1 MIQKKTY
8 YLVIPDRSLDLPNHK
23 MPEKAFKIFVVE
35 DDEWYN
41 RLLVHTLSLNPDYE
55 IQSFT
60 TGKDC
65 LANLHQEPDVVTLDY
80 RLPDMKGLDVLKQIK
95 EINEDVQIILIS
107 EQDDIEV
114 VVTLLQS
121 GAFDY
126 IVKSKDIRERLLNTV
141 NNIRQGSNLKKE
153 IVSLRQEVK
162 QKYTHQ
168 NTIIGNSTATRKV
181 YELIEK
187 AIRTNITV
195 TITGETGTGK
205 ELVAK
210 AIHYSSS
217 RSKQPFVP
225 VNVAAIP
232 KDLIESELFGHEK
245 GSFTGASFRRIGKFE
260 EANGGTLFLDE
271 IAEMDISLQAKLL
284 RALQEK
290 EVIRIGSNTPVKFDC
305 RIIIATNKDLQE
317 EIKNGNFR
325 QDLYYRLYGLP
336 IELPPLRER
345 ENDVIVLAKHF
356 ISLFCQENKMEVKT
370 LTSEATARLLSYPF
384 PGNIRELKSVIEL
397 AVTLA
402 DQDEITA
409 DHIVLG
415 RGQDLLE
422 DAFNREMSLREYDIL
437 IVKKYLEKYNNN
449 IKLVAEKL
457 DLGVATIYRMLKE
470 TGKE

>member
-1 MIQKKTY
+1 M
-8 YLVIPDRSLDLPNHK
+8 S
-23 MPEKAFKIFVVE
+23 EKAFKIFVVE
-35 DDEWYN
+35 DDEWYS

-55 IQSFT
+55 IQSFG

-65 LANLHQEPDVVTLDY
+65 LANLHQEPDIITLDY
-80 RLPDMKGLDVLKQIK
+80 RLPDMKGLEVLKQIK
-95 EINEDVQIILIS
+95 EINEDIQIILIS
-107 EQDDIEV
+107 EQIDIEV
-114 VVTLLQS
+114 VVTLLQH
-121 GAFDY
+121 GAYDY

-153 IVSLRQEVK
+153 IVNLRQEVK
-162 QKYTHQ
+162 KKYTEQ
-168 NTIIGNSTATRKV
+168 NTIIGNSAATRKV

-210 AIHYSSS
+210 AIHYSSN
-217 RSKQPFVP
+217 RSKQPFVA

-232 KDLIESELFGHEK
+232 KELIESELFGHEK
-245 GSFTGASFRRIGKFE
+245 GAFTGAAFRRIGKFE
-260 EANGGTLFLDE
+260 EADGGTLFLDE
-271 IAEMDISLQAKLL
+271 MAEMDISLQAKLL

-290 EVIRIGSNTPVKFDC
+290 EIIRIGSNTPVKFDC
-305 RIIIATNKDLQE
+305 RIIIATNKDLQD
-317 EIKNGNFR
+317 EIKKGNFR
-325 QDLYYRLYGLP
+325 QDLYYRLFGLP

-345 ENDVIVLAKHF
+345 ENDVIILAKHF
-356 ISLFCQENKMEVKT
+356 IQVFCKENKMGTKT
-370 LTSEATARLLSYPF
+370 LTPEASAKLLSYSF

-402 DQDEITA
+402 DQNEIST

-415 RGQDLLE
+415 RGQDLLDDIFSKE
-422 DAFNREMSLREYDIL
+422 LSLREYDIR
-437 IVKKYLEKYNNN
+437 IVRKFLEKYDNN

-470 TGKE
+470 DNKE

>member
-1 MIQKKTY
+1 M
-8 YLVIPDRSLDLPNHK
+8 S
-23 MPEKAFKIFVVE
+23 EKAFKIFVVE
-35 DDEWYN
+35 DDEWYG

-55 IQSFT
+55 IRLFT

-65 LANLHQEPDVVTLDY
+65 LANIHLSPDIVTLDY
-80 RLPDMKGLDVLKQIK
+80 RLPDMKGLEVLKQIK
-95 EINEDVQIILIS
+95 EINDEIQIILIS

-114 VVTLLQS
+114 VVTLLQT
-121 GAFDY
+121 GAYDY
-126 IVKSKDIRERLLNTV
+126 IVKSRDIRERLLNTV
-141 NNIRQGSNLKKE
+141 NNIRQGNNLKKE

-162 QKYTHQ
+162 QKYIHQ
-168 NTIIGNSTATRKV
+168 NTIIGNSAATRKV

-210 AIHYSSS
+210 AIHYNSS
-217 RSKQPFVP
+217 RAKNPFVA

-245 GSFTGASFRRIGKFE
+245 GAFTGATFRRIGKFE

-271 IAEMDISLQAKLL
+271 MAEMEISLQAKLL

-290 EVIRIGSNTPVKFDC
+290 EIIRIGSNTPVKFDC

-317 EIKNGNFR
+317 EIQKGNFR

-345 ENDVIVLAKHF
+345 ENDVIILAKHF
-356 ISLFCQENKMEVKT
+356 INQFCKENNMDIKT
-370 LTSEATARLLSYPF
+370 LSTEASARLLAYPF

-402 DQDEITA
+402 DQNEIQA
-409 DHIVLG
+409 DHIVLSKG
-415 RGQDLLE
+415 TNLINDL
-422 DAFNREMSLREYDIL
+422 FKQEMTLREYEIQIL
-437 IVKKYLEKYNNN
+437 KKSLEKHDNN

-457 DLGVATIYRMLKE
+457 DIGVATIYRMLKE
-470 TGKE
+470 ISKE

>member
-1 MIQKKTY
+1 M
-8 YLVIPDRSLDLPNHK
+8 S
-23 MPEKAFKIFVVE
+23 EKAFKIFVVE
-35 DDEWYN
+35 DDEWYS

-55 IQSFT
+55 IQSFG

-65 LANLHQEPDVVTLDY
+65 LANLHQEPDIITLDY
-80 RLPDMKGLDVLKQIK
+80 RLPDMKGLEVLKQIK
-95 EINEDVQIILIS
+95 EINEDIQIILIS
-107 EQDDIEV
+107 EQIDIEV
-114 VVTLLQS
+114 VVTLLQH
-121 GAFDY
+121 GAYDY

-153 IVSLRQEVK
+153 IVNLRQEVK
-162 QKYTHQ
+162 KKYTDQ
-168 NTIIGNSTATRKV
+168 NTIIGNSAATRKV

-210 AIHYSSS
+210 AIHYSSN
-217 RSKQPFVP
+217 RSKQPFVA

-232 KDLIESELFGHEK
+232 KELIESELFGHEK
-245 GSFTGASFRRIGKFE
+245 GAFTGAAFRRIGKFE
-260 EANGGTLFLDE
+260 EADGGTLFLDE
-271 IAEMDISLQAKLL
+271 MAEMDISLQAKLL

-290 EVIRIGSNTPVKFDC
+290 EIIRIGSNAPVKFDC

-317 EIKNGNFR
+317 EIKKGNFR

-336 IELPPLRER
+336 IALPPLRER
-345 ENDVIVLAKHF
+345 ENDVIILAKHF
-356 ISLFCQENKMEVKT
+356 IQVFCKENKMAAKT
-370 LTSEATARLLSYPF
+370 LTPEASARLLSYSF

-402 DQDEITA
+402 DQNEILA

-415 RGQDLLE
+415 RGQDLLDDLFSKE
-422 DAFNREMSLREYDIL
+422 LSLREYDIR
-437 IVKKYLEKYNNN
+437 IVRKFLDKYDNN

-470 TGKE
+470 DNKE

>member
-1 MIQKKTY
+1 MSEQ
-8 YLVIPDRSLDLPNHK
+8 
-23 MPEKAFKIFVVE
+23 AFKIFVVE

-55 IQSFT
+55 IHSFV

-65 LANLHQEPDVVTLDY
+65 LANLHQEPDVITLDY
-80 RLPDMKGLDVLKQIK
+80 RLPDMKGLEVLKQVK
-95 EINEDVQIILIS
+95 EINEDIQIILIS

-114 VVTLLQS
+114 VVTLLQN
-121 GAFDY
+121 GAYDY
-126 IVKSKDIRERLLNTV
+126 IIKSKDIRERLLNTV
-141 NNIRQGSNLKKE
+141 NNIRQGSKLKKE

-162 QKYTHQ
+162 MKYTDRS
-168 NTIIGNSTATRKV
+168 TIIGNSAATEKI

-187 AIRTNITV
+187 ATRTNITV

-210 AIHYSSS
+210 AIHYNST
-217 RSKQPFVP
+217 RAKQPFVAI
-225 VNVAAIP
+225 NVAAIP
-232 KDLIESELFGHEK
+232 KELLESELFGHEK
-245 GSFTGASFRRIGKFE
+245 GAFTGAAFRRIGKFE

-271 IAEMDISLQAKLL
+271 MAEMDISLQAKLL

-290 EVIRIGSNTPVKFDC
+290 EIIRVGSNVPVKIDC

-317 EIKNGNFR
+317 EIKKGNFR

-345 ENDVIVLAKHF
+345 ENDVIILARHF
-356 ISLFCQENKMEVKT
+356 INIFCKENKMATKI
-370 LTSEATARLLSYPF
+370 LTPEASSRLLSYSF

-397 AVTLA
+397 AVTLSE
-402 DQDEITA
+402 QNEITTE
-409 DHIVLG
+409 HIILG
-415 RGQDLLE
+415 RGQDVLDDLFSNE
-422 DAFNREMSLREYDIL
+422 FSLREYDIR
-437 IVKKYLEKYNNN
+437 IVKKFLDKYNNN
-449 IKLVAEKL
+449 IKVVAEKL

-470 TGKE
+470 NNKE

>member
-1 MIQKKTY
+1 MSAQ
-8 YLVIPDRSLDLPNHK
+8 
-23 MPEKAFKIFVVE
+23 AFKIFVVE

-60 TGKDC
+60 TGKAC
-65 LANLHQEPDVVTLDY
+65 LANLHQEPDIITLDY
-80 RLPDMKGLDVLKQIK
+80 RLPDMKGLEVLKQVK
-95 EINEDVQIILIS
+95 EINDDIQIILIS

-114 VVTLLQS
+114 VVNLLRH
-121 GAFDY
+121 GAYDY
-126 IVKSKDIRERLLNTV
+126 IIKSKDIRERLLNTV
-141 NNIRQGSNLKKE
+141 NNIRQGSKLKKE
-153 IVSLRQEVK
+153 IVHLRQEVK
-162 QKYTHQ
+162 NKYTDQ
-168 NTIIGNSTATRKV
+168 NTIIGNSAATRKI

-187 AIRTNITV
+187 ATRTNITV

-210 AIHYSSS
+210 AIHYNST
-217 RSKQPFVP
+217 RAKQPFVAI
-225 VNVAAIP
+225 NVAAIP
-232 KDLIESELFGHEK
+232 KELLESELFGHEK
-245 GSFTGASFRRIGKFE
+245 GAFTGAAFRRIGKFE

-271 IAEMDISLQAKLL
+271 MAEMDISLQAKLL

-290 EVIRIGSNTPVKFDC
+290 EIIRVGSNLPVKIDC

-317 EIKNGNFR
+317 EIKKGNFR

-345 ENDVIVLAKHF
+345 ENDIIILARHF
-356 ISLFCQENKMEVKT
+356 INIFCKENKMATKT
-370 LTSEATARLLSYPF
+370 LTPEASSRLLSYSF

-397 AVTLA
+397 AVTLCE
-402 DQDEITA
+402 QNEITT
-409 DHIVLG
+409 DHIILG
-415 RGQDLLE
+415 RGQDLL
-422 DAFNREMSLREYDIL
+422 DDLFNNEFSLREYDIH
-437 IVKKYLEKYNNN
+437 IVNKFLDKYDHN

-470 TGKE
+470 NNKE

>member
-1 MIQKKTY
+1 M
-8 YLVIPDRSLDLPNHK
+8 S
-23 MPEKAFKIFVVE
+23 EKAFKIFVVE

-65 LANLHQEPDVVTLDY
+65 LTNLHQAPDVITLDY

-95 EINEDVQIILIS
+95 EINEDIQIILIS

-114 VVTLLQS
+114 VVTLLQN

-141 NNIRQGSNLKKE
+141 SNIRQGSNLKKE
-153 IVSLRQEVK
+153 IVTLRQEVK
-162 QKYTHQ
+162 KKYTEQ
-168 NTIIGNSTATRKV
+168 DTIIGNSAATRKV

-187 AIRTNITV
+187 ATRTNITV

-210 AIHYSSS
+210 AIHYSSV
-217 RSKQPFVP
+217 RSKQPFVA

-232 KDLIESELFGHEK
+232 KELIESELFGHEK
-245 GSFTGASFRRIGKFE
+245 GAFTGAAFRRVGKFE

-271 IAEMDISLQAKLL
+271 MAEMDISLQAKLL

-290 EVIRIGSNTPVKFDC
+290 EVVRIGSNAPVKFDC

-317 EIKNGNFR
+317 EIKKGNFR

-336 IELPPLRER
+336 IDLPPLRDR
-345 ENDVIVLAKHF
+345 ENDVIVLARHF
-356 ISLFCQENKMEVKT
+356 IELFCKENNMSPKT
-370 LTSEATARLLSYPF
+370 LTTEASTRLLSYSF

-402 DQDEITA
+402 EHNEIA
-409 DHIVLG
+409 AEHIVLG
-415 RGQDLLE
+415 RGQNLLDDLFSKEL
-422 DAFNREMSLREYDIL
+422 SLREYDIR
-437 IVKKYLEKYNNN
+437 IVRKFLEKYDNN

-470 TGKE
+470 DTKE

>member
-1 MIQKKTY
+1 
-8 YLVIPDRSLDLPNHK
+8 

-35 DDEWYN
+35 DDEWYS

-55 IQSFT
+55 IQSFG

-80 RLPDMKGLDVLKQIK
+80 RLPDMMGLEVLKQIK
-95 EINEDVQIILIS
+95 EINEDIQVILIS
-107 EQDDIEV
+107 EQDDIEM
-114 VVTLLQS
+114 VVTLLRL
-121 GAFDY
+121 GAYDY

-141 NNIRQGSNLKKE
+141 SNIRQGSKLKKE
-153 IVSLRQEVK
+153 IVNLRQEVK
-162 QKYTHQ
+162 KIYSDPK
-168 NTIIGNSTATRKV
+168 TIIGNSASTRKI

-187 AIRTNITV
+187 ATRTNITV

-210 AIHYSSS
+210 AIHYSSN
-217 RSKQPFVP
+217 RSKNPFVA

-232 KDLIESELFGHEK
+232 KELIESELFGHEK
-245 GSFTGASFRRIGKFE
+245 GAFTGAAFRRIGKFE

-271 IAEMDISLQAKLL
+271 MAELDISLQAKLL

-290 EVIRIGSNTPVKFDC
+290 EINRIGSNTPVKFDC

-317 EIKNGNFR
+317 EIKKGNFR

-345 ENDVIVLAKHF
+345 ENDVIILAKHF
-356 ISLFCQENKMEVKT
+356 INVFCKENRMAIKM
-370 LTSEATARLLSYPF
+370 LTPEASSRLLSYSF

-409 DHIVLG
+409 DHVILG
-415 RGQDLLE
+415 RGQDLLDDLFSQE
-422 DAFNREMSLREYDIL
+422 LSLREYDL
-437 IVKKYLEKYNNN
+437 RIVRKYLEKYDNN

-470 TGKE
+470 NSKE

>member
-1 MIQKKTY
+1 M
-8 YLVIPDRSLDLPNHK
+8 S
-23 MPEKAFKIFVVE
+23 EKAFKIFVVE
-35 DDEWYN
+35 DDEWYS

-55 IQSFT
+55 IHSFG
-60 TGKDC
+60 TGKEC
-65 LANLHQEPDVVTLDY
+65 LANLHQGPDVITLDY

-95 EINEDVQIILIS
+95 EINEDIQIILIS
-107 EQDDIEV
+107 EQDDIGV
-114 VVTLLQS
+114 VVTLLQN

-141 NNIRQGSNLKKE
+141 SNIRQGSNLKKE
-153 IVSLRQEVK
+153 IVNLRQQVTK
-162 QKYTHQ
+162 KYTDQ
-168 NTIIGNSTATRKV
+168 NTIIGNSAATRKV

-210 AIHYSSS
+210 AIHYNSN

-232 KDLIESELFGHEK
+232 KELIESELFGHEK
-245 GSFTGASFRRIGKFE
+245 GSFTGAAFRRIGKFE

-271 IAEMDISLQAKLL
+271 MAEMDISLQAKLL

-290 EVIRIGSNTPVKFDC
+290 EIIRIGSNTPVKFDC

-317 EIKNGNFR
+317 EIKKGNFR

-345 ENDVIVLAKHF
+345 ENDAIILAKHF
-356 ISLFCQENKMEVKT
+356 IKVFCKENKMAVKS
-370 LTSEATARLLSYPF
+370 LTSEASARLLSYSF

-402 DQDEITA
+402 DQNEITA

-415 RGQDLLE
+415 RGQDLLDDLFSE
-422 DAFNREMSLREYDIL
+422 ELSLREYDL
-437 IVKKYLEKYNNN
+437 RIVRKFLDKYDNN

-470 TGKE
+470 SNKE

>member
-1 MIQKKTY
+1 M
-8 YLVIPDRSLDLPNHK
+8 S
-23 MPEKAFKIFVVE
+23 EKAFKIFVVE
-35 DDEWYN
+35 DDEWYS

-55 IQSFT
+55 IQSFG

-65 LANLHQEPDVVTLDY
+65 LDNLHQEPDIITLDY
-80 RLPDMKGLDVLKQIK
+80 RLPDMKGLEVLKQIK
-95 EINEDVQIILIS
+95 EINEDIQIILIS
-107 EQDDIEV
+107 EQIDIEV
-114 VVTLLQS
+114 VVTLLQH
-121 GAFDY
+121 GAYDY

-153 IVSLRQEVK
+153 IVTLRQEVK
-162 QKYTHQ
+162 KKYTDQ
-168 NTIIGNSTATRKV
+168 NTIIGNSAATRKV

-210 AIHYSSS
+210 AIHYSSN
-217 RSKQPFVP
+217 RSKQPFVA

-232 KDLIESELFGHEK
+232 RELIESELFGHEK
-245 GSFTGASFRRIGKFE
+245 GAFTGAAFRRIGKFE
-260 EANGGTLFLDE
+260 EADGGTLFLDE
-271 IAEMDISLQAKLL
+271 MAEMDISLQAKLL

-290 EVIRIGSNTPVKFDC
+290 EIIRIGSNIPVKFDC
-305 RIIIATNKDLQE
+305 RIIIATNKDLQD
-317 EIKNGNFR
+317 EIKKGNFR

-345 ENDVIVLAKHF
+345 ENDVIILAKHF
-356 ISLFCQENKMEVKT
+356 IQVFSKENKMATKI
-370 LTSEATARLLSYPF
+370 LTPEASTRLLTYSF

-402 DQDEITA
+402 DQNEISA
-409 DHIVLG
+409 EHIVLG
-415 RGQDLLE
+415 RGQDLLDDLFSKE
-422 DAFNREMSLREYDIL
+422 LSLREYDIR
-437 IVKKYLEKYNNN
+437 IVRKFLEKYDNN

-470 TGKE
+470 DSKE

>member
-1 MIQKKTY
+1 MA
-8 YLVIPDRSLDLPNHK
+8 
-23 MPEKAFKIFVVE
+23 EKPFKIFVVE

-65 LANLHQEPDVVTLDY
+65 LDHLHLQPDVVTLDY
-80 RLPDMKGLDVLKQIK
+80 RLPDMKGLDVLRQIR
-95 EINEDVQIILIS
+95 EMNDDIQIILIS

-114 VVTLLQS
+114 VVTLLQN

-141 NNIRQGSNLKKE
+141 SNIRQGSNLKKE
-153 IVSLRQEVK
+153 IVTLRQEVK
-162 QKYTHQ
+162 RKYTDQ
-168 NTIIGNSTATRKV
+168 NTIIGNSPAIQKID
-181 YELIEK
+181 ELIEK

-210 AIHYSSS
+210 AIHYNSN
-217 RSKQPFVP
+217 RAKQPFVP

-232 KDLIESELFGHEK
+232 KELVESELFGHEK
-245 GSFTGASFRRIGKFE
+245 GSFTGATFRRIGKFE

-271 IAEMDISLQAKLL
+271 LAEMDISIQAKLL

-290 EVIRIGSNTPVKFDC
+290 EIIRVGSNTPVKIDC
-305 RIIIATNKDLQE
+305 RIIIATNKDLLE
-317 EIKNGNFR
+317 EIKKGNFR

-336 IELPPLRER
+336 IELPPLRNR
-345 ENDVIVLAKHF
+345 ENDVILLARHF
-356 ISLFCQENKMEVKT
+356 VEVFCKENKMPSKT
-370 LTSEATARLLSYPF
+370 LTPEASKLLLAYPF

-402 DQDEITA
+402 DRDEITA
-409 DHIVLG
+409 DHLIFG
-415 RGQDLLE
+415 KGQSLSDDLLNE
-422 DAFNREMSLREYDIL
+422 ELTLREYDIR
-437 IVKKYLEKYNNN
+437 IVRKFLGKYENN

-457 DLGVATIYRMLKE
+457 DIGVATIYRMLKE
-470 TGKE
+470 DSKE